1 MKTLLILRHAKSS
14 LKSPKLSDHD
24 RPLDELARQ
33 DAHRLGG
40 LLRNKELVP
49 NYIAS
54 STALR
59 AKTTAELVAKGCR
72 YVGDVVLEE
81 PLYQA
86 KPIDYMKVL
95 ERVPDKYQ
103 RVLLVGHNPTIE
115 DTIEMLTGSP
125 NIVMLP
131 CTLAHLDL
139 PVRKWSDLGKE
150 IDFEA
155 KLIGVILP

>member
-1 MKTLLILRHAKSS
+1 MLILRHAKSS
-14 LKSPKLSDHD
+14 LKSPKLADHD

-33 DAHRLGG
+33 DTYRLGG
-40 LLRNKELVP
+40 LLRSKELVP

-59 AKTTAELVAKGCR
+59 AKTTADLVAEGCG
-72 YVGDVVLEE
+72 YVGEVVLKKS
-81 PLYQA
+81 LYQA

-95 ERVPDKYQ
+95 QRLPDRYQ

-115 DTIEMLTGSP
+115 DTIEILTGSS
-125 NIVMLP
+125 NIAMLP

-139 PVRKWSDLGKE
+139 PVRKWSDLSKG

-155 KLIGVILP
+155 KLIDVLRP

>member
-1 MKTLLILRHAKSS
+1 LKTLLILRHAKSS

-33 DAHRLGG
+33 DAYQLGE

-49 NYIAS
+49 HYIVS

-59 AKTTAELVAKGCR
+59 AKTTADLMAEGCG
-72 YVGDVVLEE
+72 YVGEVVLEQ

-86 KPIDYMKVL
+86 NPIYYMKVL
-95 ERVPDKYQ
+95 ERLPDRYQ
-103 RVLLVGHNPTIE
+103 RVLLVGHNPAIE
-115 DTIEMLTGSP
+115 ATIEMLIGSL
-125 NIVMLP
+125 NIAMLP

-139 PVRKWSDLGKE
+139 PVRKWSDLGKG

-155 KLIGVILP
+155 KLIDVLRP

>member
-1 MKTLLILRHAKSS
+1 LKTLLILRHAKSRS
-14 LKSPKLSDHD
+14 KSPKLSDHD
-24 RPLDELARQ
+24 RPLDELAQQ
-33 DAHRLGG
+33 DACQLGE

-49 NYIAS
+49 HIIMS

-59 AKTTAELVAKGCR
+59 AKSTADLVAKGCG
-72 YVGDVVLEE
+72 YIGEVVLEQ

-86 KPIDYMKVL
+86 NPIDYMKVL
-95 ERVPDKYQ
+95 ERLPDRYQ

-115 DTIEMLTGSP
+115 DTIEMLIGSS
-125 NIVMLP
+125 NIAMLP

-139 PVRKWSDLGKE
+139 PIRKWSDLGKG

-155 KLIGVILP
+155 KLIDVLRP

>member
-1 MKTLLILRHAKSS
+1 LLILRHAKSS
-14 LKSPKLSDHD
+14 LKVPKLADHD

-33 DAHRLGG
+33 DAYRLGG
-40 LLRNKELVP
+40 LLRSKELVP

-59 AKTTAELVAKGCR
+59 AKSTADLVAEGCG
-72 YVGDVVLEE
+72 YVGEVVLKQ

-95 ERVPDKYQ
+95 ERLPDIYQ

-115 DTIEMLTGSP
+115 DIIEILTGSS
-125 NIVMLP
+125 NIAMLP

-139 PVRKWSDLGKE
+139 PVRKWSDLGKG

-155 KLIGVILP
+155 KLIDVLRP

>member
-1 MKTLLILRHAKSS
+1 MLILRHAKSS
-14 LKSPKLSDHD
+14 LKGPKLADHD

-33 DAHRLGG
+33 DAYRLGG
-40 LLRNKELVP
+40 LLRSKELVP

-59 AKTTAELVAKGCR
+59 AKSTADLVAEGCG
-72 YVGDVVLEE
+72 YVGEVVLKQ

-95 ERVPDKYQ
+95 ERLPDRYQ

-115 DTIEMLTGSP
+115 DIIEILTGSS
-125 NIVMLP
+125 NIAMLP
-131 CTLAHLDL
+131 CT
-139 PVRKWSDLGKE
+139 
-150 IDFEA
+150 
-155 KLIGVILP
+155 

>member
-1 MKTLLILRHAKSS
+1 
-14 LKSPKLSDHD
+14 LSDHD

-33 DAHRLGG
+33 DALRVGK
-40 LLRNKELVP
+40 LLRNRELVP
-49 NYIAS
+49 DYIVS

-59 AKTTAELVAKGCR
+59 AKTTADLVAEGCG
-72 YVGDVVLEE
+72 YLGEVVLEQ

-95 ERVPDKYQ
+95 ERLPDRFK

-115 DTIEMLTGSP
+115 DTIEMLIGSS
-125 NIVMLP
+125 NIAILP

-139 PVRKWSDLGKE
+139 PIRKWSDLGKG
-150 IDFEA
+150 IDFEV
-155 KLIGVILP
+155 KLIDMLRP

>member
-1 MKTLLILRHAKSS
+1 LKTLLILRHAKSS

-24 RPLDELARQ
+24 RPLDELALQ
-33 DAHRLGG
+33 DAYQLGE
-40 LLRNKELVP
+40 LLRNKDLVP
-49 NYIAS
+49 HYIVS

-59 AKTTAELVAKGCR
+59 AKTTADLVAEGCR
-72 YVGDVVLEE
+72 YVGEVVLEQ

-86 KPIDYMKVL
+86 NPIYYMKVL
-95 ERVPDKYQ
+95 ERLPDRYQ

-115 DTIEMLTGSP
+115 ATIEMLIGSL
-125 NIVMLP
+125 NIAMLP

-139 PVRKWSDLGKE
+139 PVRKWSDLGKG

-155 KLIGVILP
+155 KLIDVLRP